1 MLTGAVSDE
10 LQAWVTI
17 EMLASNGQSHPVE
30 VVLDTGFNG
39 HLALSAAAIRQLE
52 LPIGIR
58 RPAVTAT
65 GDRVSL
71 MTYRGTVMWDGQPRP
86 VEVVEAN
93 SEPLLGMELLLD
105 SLVTLE
111 VHDGG
116 AVTIDPLP

>member
-10 LQAWVTI
+10 LQPWVTI
-17 EMLASNGQSHPVE
+17 EMLASNGQSHTVE

-39 HLALSAAAIRQLE
+39 HLALSAAAIRRLD

-71 MTYRGTVMWDGQPRP
+71 MTYRGTVMWAGQPRP
-86 VEVVEAN
+86 VEVVEAD
-93 SEPLLGMELLLD
+93 SEPLMGMELLLD

-111 VHDGG
+111 VRDGG
-116 AVTIDPLP
+116 AVTVDALP